1 MTLGEEATETPGLVC
16 AHHHL
21 YSSLARGMPAPA
33 RPPTTFVEILERI
46 WWRLD
51 RALDLELVRWSA
63 RLGALEALE
72 AGTTAIVDHHS
83 SPNAIEGSLDVVA
96 EACAEV
102 GVRVRCCYEITDRN
116 GRDGAKAGLAENE
129 RFLRAGGDGFVG
141 AHACFTLSDDT
152 LDAVSD
158 LAADLGVGVHLHV
171 AEAEADAG
179 AGSRLIVHAD
189 QSWLLAHAVHLE
201 RRLPGIVVHNPRS
214 NLNNAVGYGRPARFE
229 RVALG
234 TDGIGADMLEEYRL
248 AFALARAHDLDFA
261 PTDAWNWLQ
270 TGYQLVPG
278 AASDRVTWSYEPM
291 DPWRLAYTPAVRP
304 VHVVVDR
311 EVVLD
316 EAGPTRVDAIEIR
329 ARAREEA
336 QRLFS
341 RMAEL

>member
-1 MTLGEEATETPGLVC
+1 MSVGDRAVETPGLVG
-16 AHHHL
+16 AHHYL
-21 YSSLARGMPAPA
+21 SSPLARGIPPPT

-72 AGTTAIVDHHS
+72 AGTTGIVDHHS
-83 SPNAIEGSLDVVA
+83 SPNAIEGSLDVIA

-102 GVRVRCCYEITDRN
+102 GVRVRCRYEVTDRN
-116 GRDGAKAGLAENE
+116 GLDGSKAGLAENE
-129 RFLRAGGDGFVG
+129 RFLRGGGDGFVG

-158 LAADLGVGVHLHV
+158 LAADVGVGVTLHV
-171 AEAEADAG
+171 AESEIDEG
-179 AGSRLIVHAD
+179 AGTRLLLHAY

-201 RRLPGIVVHNPRS
+201 RQLPGIIVHNPRS
-214 NLNNAVGYGRPARFE
+214 NLNNAVGYGSPARFE

-234 TDGIGADMLEEYRL
+234 TDGIGADMLEEFRL
-248 AFALARAHDLDFA
+248 AFVLARSRDLDFA
-261 PTDAWNWLQ
+261 PTDAWKWLQ
-270 TGYQLVPG
+270 TGHQLVPG
-278 AASDRVTWSYEPM
+278 ATCDRVTWSYEPM
-291 DPWRLAYTPAVRP
+291 EPWHLAYTPAVRP
-304 VHVVVDR
+304 TRVVVDG
-311 EVVLD
+311 EVLLD
-316 EAGPTRVDAIEIR
+316 ESGPTRVDAAEIR

-341 RMAEL
+341 RMADL